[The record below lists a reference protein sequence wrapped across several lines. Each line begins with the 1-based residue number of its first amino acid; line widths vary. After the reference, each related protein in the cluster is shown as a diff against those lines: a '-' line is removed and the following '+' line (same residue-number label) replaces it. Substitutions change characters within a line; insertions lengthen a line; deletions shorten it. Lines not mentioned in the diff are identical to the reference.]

1 MGGRRRLR
9 IQALVSILI
18 LALVGLAVSLG
29 LAFQGQ
35 KETKAASTTPG
46 PAGPEGPAGPAG
58 PEGPEGPEGPN
69 GPGGPN
75 GPAGPGGPNAP
86 AGPKGPVLFGVAAAT
101 GTVVVPTAKPVK
113 CEGWA
118 CGLDAASIA
127 GCGATPV
134 KDEYVASDGK
144 SLFRLR
150 DSTTNEPI
158 YFESEVV
165 DPRLCHRDAGTHTV
179 FYTKADK
186 YAPTNLVEK
195 GSRCEVHKE
204 NDLASAK
211 KRCDSEAWC
220 KGVYGPAP
228 FVLSNA
234 MPGTCAVDW
243 RPPGNTSG
251 ESCTRFFGKGFSTDS
266 NGRCVPP
273 ASNCPPGW
281 ESRGGSCRIV
291 CDLTRMGSHNNGNS
305 EHWCRWANKDN
316 ETTWGCPAGFEYTR
330 SGVTDYCVPT
340 RGAVDASLFL
350 RPLVAPPVDPPR
362 ASDEC
367 DGWVCGVA
375 NKSLVS
381 CRATTPYTPEAASK
395 GNYNSVFRTNYGT
408 FLSEAVDPRVCAVL
422 PDRDTNKKYEYY
434 KKHTL
439 SYGTAFTPDTTGHGS
454 AACEI
459 KRHPNIN
466 DAKVACESDAKCTGF
481 YAPAPNSKETECFTA
496 SADPGRCRV
505 DWRPVEN
512 KRSSC
517 ARFLGDNYTD
527 GRLITNRCSRSSVT
541 KDLPCP
547 FGWSRSSSGQCS
559 IPCSNALRDDKCK
572 WDKSNACKVGLES
585 TGTSDEC
592 IATKRAIDSSKL
604 LVGLVPPYKG
614 PPAG

>member
-1 MGGRRRLR
+1 V
-9 IQALVSILI
+9 LV
-18 LALVGLAVSLG
+18 
-29 LAFQGQ
+29 
-35 KETKAASTTPG
+35 
-46 PAGPEGPAGPAG
+46 
-58 PEGPEGPEGPN
+58 
-69 GPGGPN
+69 
-75 GPAGPGGPNAP
+75 
-86 AGPKGPVLFGVAAAT
+86 GVAAAT
-101 GTVVVPTAKPVK
+101 GAVVVPTAKPVK

-127 GCGATPV
+127 GCGATRV

-150 DSTTNEPI
+150 DSSTNEPI

-179 FYTKADK
+179 FYTKAKK
-186 YAPTNLVEK
+186 YDPTNLVEN

-211 KRCDSEAWC
+211 KRCDDEAWC

-243 RPPGNTSG
+243 RPPGITSG
-251 ESCTRFFGKGFSTDS
+251 DSCTRFFGKGFSTDS

-281 ESRGGSCRIV
+281 ESRGGSCRVV
-291 CDLTRMGSHNNGNS
+291 CDLTRMGTVDDNS
-305 EHWCRWANKDN
+305 DNWCRWANNDN
-316 ETTWGCPAGFEYTR
+316 ETTWGCPVGFEYTR
-330 SGVTDYCVPT
+330 RSRTEYCVPT

-350 RPLVAPPVDPPR
+350 NPLVASPVDPPR

-375 NKSLVS
+375 SKSLVS

-408 FLSEAVDPRVCAVL
+408 FLSEAVDPRVCAV
-422 PDRDTNKKYEYY
+422 PARQESNTNKGYEYY

-439 SYGTAFTPDTTGHGS
+439 SYGTEFIPETTGHAS

-459 KRHPNIN
+459 ERHPNIN
-466 DAKVACESDAKCTGF
+466 DAKAQCKSDAKCTGF
-481 YAPAPNSKETECFTA
+481 YAPAPNSNETEFFTA

-547 FGWSRSSSGQCS
+547 FGWSGSSGQCS
-559 IPCSNALRDDKCK
+559 IPCSNALQSNGQCE
-572 WDKSNACKVGLES
+572 WDSANACKAGLEVNAS
-585 TGTSDEC
+585 VNSMTSEC
-592 IATKRAIDSSKL
+592 IPTKRAIDSSKL